1 MSTANTEITFDS
13 TTAQNDLLDLQDL
26 LEGLTDVIRDL
37 STEMEEAFSG
47 EDSGIYT
54 VATNVE
60 TITQSVDTLIGK
72 MESIVALM
80 EPQEESLF
88 DSLLGG
94 VDAFNSLEDARNN
107 LEGISEA
114 INKGLAKSGKT
125 EEIDFNI
132 FKALLPDTSTLAAD
146 TVGVLGK
153 VLKGV
158 PGVITGAFGKVGT
171 VIHGAWDKTKDFGK
185 TLGTLG
191 TNIGSTAVELAKNT
205 GEWLANAAATAGST
219 VAHWAQIAATT
230 AWKGIC
236 IAATAVTTAFGAAM
250 TFLTSPIGLVVIGIT
265 ALIAIIVLLI
275 ANWDTVSAAVGRF
288 CDWLSVGLSQFDAFV
303 QGIFATDWTQVLGP
317 LGNVVN
323 ALFTNMEGIW
333 NSIKQIFDGIIT
345 FVKGV
350 FSGDWQMAWDG
361 IVKLFA
367 GIWDGIVA
375 AVKAPINIM
384 IGYINSFLGC
394 IVAAINGVIGL
405 LNGIQFE
412 IPDWDIFG
420 DLGGKSLN
428 LNIPTINAPQIPLLA
443 KGAVLPANKP
453 FLAVVGDQR
462 HGTNVEAPLATIQ
475 EAVALCMQDVMASN
489 LAGHEAT
496 VAVLREIL
504 EAVLGIHIGDD
515 TVGQAVARYNAKMAI
530 IKGGG

>member
-1 MSTANTEITFDS
+1 M
-13 TTAQNDLLDLQDL
+13 
-26 LEGLTDVIRDL
+26 
-37 STEMEEAFSG
+37 
-47 EDSGIYT
+47 
-54 VATNVE
+54 
-60 TITQSVDTLIGK
+60 
-72 MESIVALM
+72 
-80 EPQEESLF
+80 PQ
-88 DSLLGG
+88 
-94 VDAFNSLEDARNN
+94 
-107 LEGISEA
+107 
-114 INKGLAKSGKT
+114 
-125 EEIDFNI
+125 
-132 FKALLPDTSTLAAD
+132 
-146 TVGVLGK
+146 VGVLGK

-171 VIHGAWDKTKDFGK
+171 VIQGAWDKAKGFGADFGEKIDGVWQKTKDFGADFGEKLDGVWQK
-185 TLGTLG
+185 TKDLGKSLGELG